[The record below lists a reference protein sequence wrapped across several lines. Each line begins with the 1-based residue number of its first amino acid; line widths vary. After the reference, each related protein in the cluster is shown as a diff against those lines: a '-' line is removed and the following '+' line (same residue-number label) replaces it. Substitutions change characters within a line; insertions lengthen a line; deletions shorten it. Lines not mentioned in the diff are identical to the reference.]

1 MKMPIPQSV
10 RVRSG
15 SILCTAVLAILL
27 LAIAGFS
34 LLTITDGLR
43 QRTAVI
49 KNEAAAM
56 AAAEAGYEKAI
67 FWMSQ
72 QSDMISA
79 LGDPQSSGSL
89 DYDGSDCD
97 YSVTM
102 ASFLGASPVYEVRS
116 VGHSG
121 RFERT
126 VEVHIVQAIGGW
138 SMGMCRVST
147 GGTTTTTVN
156 FVDGEVI
163 EMPVH
168 INSYA
173 DPKDNTRD
181 IFISGNPTFLRA
193 VSMGESRYSS
203 GGSDKYSGIMNVF
216 DNGIYFNQ
224 PASRITDPTT
234 VSKKITRFRDST
246 AAGYIYTPDGPHTVS
261 NHQNAVQLEFYV
273 DNSGI
278 GKIRLT
284 NNCSVRGFRQSSDSR
299 TYDFCNTPA
308 HPTEFDRYYIYGYHV
323 RSKQA
328 NGNGDIKTI
337 KVEDTYVQQSF
348 GGVKSDPGGQI
359 FVNGNV
365 ILGGDG
371 QGLQNANLVKGRITI
386 VATGNIWIANS
397 IMMDGAR
404 DGAKPAATNTNALGL
419 VAQGVVKV
427 VDPGM
432 SDYSYVDD
440 QPVVNVAHDYVPI
453 AIKDSGG
460 SAKEWQRHLPDP
472 MVVEAGI
479 TVGGGGWGAENVE
492 RGSYGGRKET
502 SGTQDDL
509 VLRGTLSEVCR
520 GVVGLTG
527 SDGYLKKYYLDERL
541 MTGILPG
548 DIWLRG
554 KFVPLPAGWSD
565 YRVSA
570 NP

>member
-1 MKMPIPQSV
+1 M
-10 RVRSG
+10 
-15 SILCTAVLAILL
+15 AVLAILL
-27 LAIAGFS
+27 LSIAGFG
-34 LLTITDGLR
+34 LLTVSDGLR

-67 FWMSQ
+67 YWMSQ
-72 QSDMISA
+72 QPDMISA
-79 LGDPQSSGSL
+79 LSDPQASGSL
-89 DYDGSDCD
+89 DYDGSSCD
-97 YSVTM
+97 YSVKI

-138 SMGMCRVST
+138 AMGMCRVST
-147 GGTTTTTVN
+147 GGTSTTTVN

-163 EMPVH
+163 EMPIH
-168 INSYA
+168 INSYG

-181 IFISGNPTFLRA
+181 IFISGNPTFLRV

-203 GGSDKYSGIMNVF
+203 GGSDKYGSIMNVF

-224 PASRITDPTT
+224 PASRINDADT
-234 VSKKITRFRDST
+234 VSKKITRFHDST
-246 AAGYIYTPDGPHTVS
+246 LAGYIYSPNGPKTVS
-261 NHQNAVQLEFYV
+261 NPQNAVQLEFYV
-273 DNSGI
+273 DNSGV
-278 GKIRLT
+278 GKIRVT
-284 NNCSVRGFRQSSDSR
+284 DNCSVRGFRQTRDDR
-299 TYDFCNTPA
+299 TYDFRNTLADPDQ
-308 HPTEFDRYYIYGYHV
+308 FDRYYIYGYHV

-328 NGNGDIKTI
+328 QANGDLQTI

-348 GGVKSDPGGQI
+348 GGVKSEPGGQI
-359 FVNGNV
+359 YVNGNV
-365 ILGGDG
+365 IVGSGDSA
-371 QGLQNANLVKGRITI
+371 LSNANRVKGRITV

-397 IMMDGAR
+397 IIMDGAR
-404 DGAKPAATNTNALGL
+404 AADGKPSESNPNALGL

-440 QPVVNVAHDYVPI
+440 EPVKDSAHDYVPI
-453 AIKDSGG
+453 GIKDTAPG
-460 SAKEWQRHLPDP
+460 SKDHQRHLPDP
-472 MVVEAGI
+472 VVVEAGI
-479 TVGGGGWGAENVE
+479 TVGGGGWGAENVQ

-502 SGTQDDL
+502 SGVQDGL

-527 SDGYLKKYYLDERL
+527 TDGFLKYYYLDERL
-541 MTGILPG
+541 LTGILPG

>member
-1 MKMPIPQSV
+1 M
-10 RVRSG
+10 
-15 SILCTAVLAILL
+15 AVLAILL
-27 LAIAGFS
+27 LSIVGFG
-34 LLTITDGLR
+34 LLTISDGLR
-43 QRTAVI
+43 LRTAVI

-56 AAAEAGYEKAI
+56 AAAEAGYEKAV

-79 LGDPQSSGSL
+79 LGDPHSSGSL
-89 DYDGSDCD
+89 DYEGSSCD
-97 YSVTM
+97 YSVKM
-102 ASFLGASPVYEVRS
+102 ASFLGASPVYVVHS
-116 VGHSG
+116 VGQSG

-126 VEVHIVQAIGGW
+126 VDVHLVQAIGGW

-147 GGTTTTTVN
+147 GGTTTAQVN

-163 EMPVH
+163 DMPVH
-168 INSYA
+168 INSYG

-181 IFISGNPTFLRA
+181 IFVSGDPKFLKA

-203 GGSDKYSGIMNVF
+203 GGADKYSGIMNVF

-224 PASRITDPTT
+224 PASRINDAPT
-234 VSKKITRFRDST
+234 VAKKIKRFQDST
-246 AAGYIYTPDGPHTVS
+246 AAGYIYTPNGPHTVN
-261 NHQNAVQLEFYV
+261 NHQSAVQLEFYV
-273 DNSGI
+273 DNGV
-278 GKIRLT
+278 GKVRVT

-308 HPTEFDRYYIYGYHV
+308 NPTQFDRYYIYGYHV
-323 RSKQA
+323 RAKQA
-328 NGNGDIKTI
+328 KTNGDMKEI

-348 GGVKSDPGGQI
+348 GGVKSDPGGQLY
-359 FVNGNV
+359 VNGNV
-365 ILGGDG
+365 IIGSGDST
-371 QGLQNANLVKGRITI
+371 LTNANLLKGRITV
-386 VATGNIWIANS
+386 VATGNIWVANS

-404 DGAKPAATNTNALGL
+404 DADGKPAATNTNALGL

-440 QPVVNVAHDYVPI
+440 EPAKDNAHDYVPI
-453 AIKDSGG
+453 GIKDSGG
-460 SAKEWQRHLPDP
+460 GSKEWQRHLPDP

-502 SGTQDDL
+502 SGNQDDL

-565 YRVSA
+565 YRVA
-570 NP
+570 TKP